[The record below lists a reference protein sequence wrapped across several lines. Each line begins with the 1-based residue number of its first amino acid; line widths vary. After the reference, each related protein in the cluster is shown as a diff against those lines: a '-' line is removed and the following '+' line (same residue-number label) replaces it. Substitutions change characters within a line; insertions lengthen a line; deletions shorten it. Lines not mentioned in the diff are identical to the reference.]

1 LKIILAAWLLG
12 ISRFEVILGLDREK
26 EGPRD
31 FGDVEG
37 ARVTAN
43 LQEQKQR
50 QKQIPFGD
58 DNQSGND
65 NSKSNGNGN
74 RRSRSPSGMTT
85 KEATT
90 TARATATATEEA
102 DPLRGRQPKRQ

>member
-31 FGDVEG
+31 IGDVEG
-37 ARVTAN
+37 TRVTAN

-65 NSKSNGNGN
+65 NGKSNDNSKSKGNSKSNGAMAKY
-74 RRSRSPSGMTT
+74 RALS
-85 KEATT
+85 
-90 TARATATATEEA
+90 TA
-102 DPLRGRQPKRQ
+102 P